1 MVASTIIQA
10 SFCSAVAIVRS
21 RSEETNPVTI
31 RAQSCRK

>member
-10 SFCSAVAIVRS
+10 SFCSAVATVRS
-21 RSEETNPVTI
+21 RSEEANPATI

>member
-10 SFCSAVAIVRS
+10 SFCSVVAMVRS
-21 RSEETNPVTI
+21 RSEETNPVMM